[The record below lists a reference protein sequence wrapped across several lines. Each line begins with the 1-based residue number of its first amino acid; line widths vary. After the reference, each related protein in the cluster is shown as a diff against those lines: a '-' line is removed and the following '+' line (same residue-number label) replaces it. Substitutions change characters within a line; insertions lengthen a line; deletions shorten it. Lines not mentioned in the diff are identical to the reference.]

1 MSSIAF
7 AKQYKDSRPE
17 ATYGIQRL
25 AGILGTFNYSYDRR
39 YLFDFSLK
47 VDGSS
52 NFGSNNRFAP
62 IWSLGAGWNIH
73 NESWMEKWQ
82 Q

>member
-1 MSSIAF
+1 MVF
-7 AKQYKDSRPE
+7 NV
-17 ATYGIQRL
+17 L

-62 IWSLGAGWNIH
+62 IWSLGRAGISIMNLGWR
-73 NESWMEKWQ
+73 KWQ